1 MNPRLFR
8 LCAAAFLADMALY
21 LTMTGVPY
29 RALALGAG
37 PLILGLL
44 PAARAL
50 PYSLST
56 VGAGALT
63 EGRERLKWARLSLIV
78 AMVSVAALV
87 VAPGLVWLFVLLAV
101 LGTALAFFWPAIQ
114 ASLADLA
121 GQGTVTGNLG
131 WFNIAWSSGKSV
143 GFLVGGAILA
153 GVGFGALFAAAALAM
168 LAVALLL
175 RAVRV
180 GGGEDA
186 HKAAT
191 PFHPPRLIPRN
202 VGRFRLAA
210 WIANAIAFGVVS
222 VLNLQYPD
230 WLERMGRPETLFG
243 AYLGLI
249 FASQTAAF
257 ALLARF
263 SGWQYRAAPLL
274 LGQVPVIAVLLVLPH
289 LRAPAA
295 ILATAPLV
303 GAGLGMTYFASLFY
317 SVAEAGSRGR
327 NAGVHEAV
335 LGVGSLLV
343 PILGGIAAN
352 ATGRAEAPYLFAGAA
367 AMIALGVQGVVLLRP
382 LAGTGTGAAGQG

>member
-1 MNPRLFR
+1 MTPRLFR

-37 PLILGLL
+37 PLVLGLL

-56 VGAGALT
+56 IGAGALT
-63 EGRERLKWARLSLIV
+63 EGRERLRWARISLAV
-78 AMVSVAALV
+78 AMVSVAALIF
-87 VAPGLVWLFVLLAV
+87 APGLVWLFVLLAV

-121 GQGTVTGNLG
+121 GDGTVTGNLG

-153 GVGFGALFAAAALAM
+153 GVGFGALFAVAGLAM

-180 GGGEDA
+180 GGGRGASEIGA
-186 HKAAT
+186 SIRR
-191 PFHPPRLIPRN
+191 PRLLPRN
-202 VGRFRLAA
+202 AARFRLAA

-230 WLERMGRPETLFG
+230 WLVRMGRPETLFG

-274 LGQVPVIAVLLVLPH
+274 WGQVPVIAVLLALPH

-303 GAGLGMTYFASLFY
+303 GAGLGITYFASLFY
-317 SVAEAGSRGR
+317 SVAEEGSRGR

-335 LGVGSLLV
+335 LGTGSILI
-343 PILGGIAAN
+343 PILGGIAAKT
-352 ATGRAEAPYLFAGAA
+352 TGRPEAPYLFAGVA
-367 AMIALGVQGVVLLRP
+367 AMIALGVQGVLLRSP
-382 LAGTGTGAAGQG
+382 AGAGTGAARQG

>member
-50 PYSLST
+50 PYSVST
-56 VGAGALT
+56 IGAGALT
-63 EGRERLKWARLSLIV
+63 EGRERLRWARLSLIV
-78 AMVSVAALV
+78 AMVSVATLI

-121 GQGTVTGNLG
+121 GEGTVTGNLG

-180 GGGEDA
+180 GGGGDA
-186 HKAAT
+186 SRAGASIH
-191 PFHPPRLIPRN
+191 RLLPRN
-202 VGRFRLAA
+202 AGRFRIAA

-230 WLERMGRPETLFG
+230 WLVRIGRSETLFG

-249 FASQTAAF
+249 FASQTATF

-274 LGQVPVIAVLLVLPH
+274 WGQVPVIAVLLALPH

-303 GAGLGMTYFASLFY
+303 GAGLGITYFASLFY
-317 SVAEAGSRGR
+317 SVAESGSRGR

-335 LGVGSLLV
+335 LGVGSILV
-343 PILGGIAAN
+343 PILGGIAAK
-352 ATGRAEAPYLFAGAA
+352 ATGRPEAPYLFAGGA
-367 AMIALGVQGVVLLRP
+367 AMIALGVQGVLLRSP
-382 LAGTGTGAAGQG
+382 AGAGTGAAGQG

>member
-78 AMVSVAALV
+78 AMVSVAALIP
-87 VAPGLVWLFVLLAV
+87 APGLVWLFVLLAV

-121 GQGTVTGNLG
+121 GHGTVTGNLG

-168 LAVALLL
+168 LAVVLLL
-175 RAVRV
+175 RGVRI
-180 GGGEDA
+180 GGGADE
-186 HKAAT
+186 HKAGASI
-191 PFHPPRLIPRN
+191 HAPRLLPRN
-202 VGRFRLAA
+202 AGRFRLAA

-243 AYLGLI
+243 AFWASSLPLNWRLPSPVIQACLI
-249 FASQTAAF
+249 
-257 ALLARF
+257 RC
-263 SGWQYRAAPLL
+263 PLL
-274 LGQVPVIAVLLVLPH
+274 VARLVIMILWPSSF
-289 LRAPAA
+289 RPAA
-295 ILATAPLV
+295 IPTARS
-303 GAGLGMTYFASLFY
+303 GARNGMLRQPSTPK
-317 SVAEAGSRGR
+317 R
-327 NAGVHEAV
+327 
-335 LGVGSLLV
+335 
-343 PILGGIAAN
+343 
-352 ATGRAEAPYLFAGAA
+352 RA
-367 AMIALGVQGVVLLRP
+367 
-382 LAGTGTGAAGQG
+382 